1 MLVKAYTTNSP
12 VNSLSKT
19 LSYFGEFDY
28 IIGSLD
34 DDMTLVFLSNPLTKN
49 TILKISDT
57 YYYVYDIEKYF
68 NYLTKVTIKKDY
80 LLTYQDELKNGIYH
94 LTQSSTPDKTTLRY
108 NVLDEKEV
116 IKIDSDFNLQPTND
130 YILRTWG

>member
-1 MLVKAYTTNSP
+1 MLLKVYTTNSP
-12 VNSLSKT
+12 VNSLDKV
-19 LSYFGEFDY
+19 LSYSGDFNY
-28 IIGSLD
+28 ILGNLEDVI
-34 DDMTLVFLSNPLTKN
+34 TLVLSNPLTKN
-49 TILKISDT
+49 NVLKISDT

-68 NYLTKVTIKKDY
+68 NGLTKVTIKKDY

-116 IKIDSDFNLQPTND
+116 IKIDSDINLQPTND